1 VSGARSIGPRVRLSV
16 LDLSPIPSG
25 SSASQALR
33 NTIDLARH
41 ADAIGLHRYWLA
53 EHHNAA
59 SLASSSPEIMI
70 AEVASATARIRV
82 GSGGIMLPNHSPLK
96 IAETFRVLAA
106 LHGDRIDLGVGRAA
120 GTDPKTALALRQS
133 RELLGAEGFPAQLD
147 ELLAF
152 LSREPDPE
160 TPFGPIKAVP
170 LGISPPPVFL
180 LGSGLEGAAL
190 AARLGLGFAFAHHI
204 APDHVISAMAS
215 YKEAF
220 RPSRWASSPYAI
232 LATSV
237 LCAASDEA
245 AEDLLRCA
253 DLSFIRFGQ
262 GLRDL
267 PLPSVAEAR
276 AYTFD
281 ADEDVFRRSSRERHV
296 VGGPA
301 RVRDRLRAMVDATGA
316 DEVMAMSSIHD
327 HEERKR
333 SYSRLAEVMDASL
346 EA

>member
-1 VSGARSIGPRVRLSV
+1 MRLSV

-25 SSASQALR
+25 SSAAQALK

-41 ADAIGLHRYWLA
+41 AETIGLHRYWLA

-59 SLASSSPEIMI
+59 NLASSSPEIMI
-70 AEVASATARIRV
+70 AAVASATSRIRV

-96 IAETFRVLAA
+96 IAETFRVLVA

-133 RELLGAEGFPAQLD
+133 RDLLGVERFPEQLD
-147 ELLAF
+147 ELLTF
-152 LSREPDPE
+152 LSREPDPAQR
-160 TPFGPIKAVP
+160 FGPIKAVP
-170 LGISPPPVFL
+170 LGVTPPPVFL
-180 LGSGLEGAAL
+180 LGSGIEGAAM
-190 AARLGLGFAFAHHI
+190 AGRLGLSFAFAHHI
-204 APDHVISAMAS
+204 SPENPVAALNA
-215 YKEAF
+215 YREAF
-220 RPSRWASSPYAI
+220 RPSRWSEEPYAL
-232 LATSV
+232 LATAA
-237 LCAASDEA
+237 LCAETDAR

-267 PLPSVAEAR
+267 PMPSVEEAR
-276 AYTFD
+276 AYEFD
-281 ADEDVFRRSSRERHV
+281 SDEEVFRQAGRGRQI

-301 RVRDRLRAMVDATGA
+301 RVKERLHALIEETAPDELMV
-316 DEVMAMSSIHD
+316 MSSIHD

-333 SYSRLAEVMDASL
+333 SYSLVAEALGVSA
-346 EA
+346 A